1 MIFDIK
7 PQKVLPGNF
16 LLVLINCLIMKN
28 PFISSLM
35 NSLKPE
41 FMSLKT
47 QLILT
52 LLSALLLVMAFPDFD
67 FWQVAWFALV
77 PFFWAIYTL
86 RSFKQAF
93 LLGWI
98 WGVVFFFGSCWWLS
112 YAPIHYGG
120 VPVFIAYLLIFIS
133 TVLVGFFIAI
143 FSIFLLFFLRQ
154 FGTRGVLFAPFLWIS
169 LEFLRF
175 WITGNNWN
183 AIAYSQ
189 AFVPEIVRL
198 ASIGGIYLVGV
209 MIVGFNACSMLLI
222 KDVIEKKRVDLMG
235 LAVLLI
241 IICLLTLSFLIKQ
254 EQPRRDVVATAI
266 VLQPNVPMSGL
277 NKRLWDELMMKHVE
291 MTESALKNLN
301 SQEHLPILVIFP
313 ESPMN
318 FSYGLDENQ
327 RNFFN
332 EFTARHRISLLF
344 NSAEPNEKEGNFF
357 NSAIM
362 VNEKGE
368 KVGQYDKMFLVPFGE
383 YAPVPEFIKEIVPTL
398 VGNFAFGS
406 EYDLFSLGGAKIGVM
421 ICFESHFPN
430 LSREYAKRGANV
442 LIEMTND
449 GYLGKTPVLR
459 QHLANA
465 VFRAA
470 ETNLP
475 LIRATNVGITAY
487 ITENGR
493 ILDEANT
500 YEEAVRVWNIEKSD
514 GHKTFYVR
522 YGDWLPILSLIFTF
536 TAYIFK
542 SIWT

>member
-1 MIFDIK
+1 
-7 PQKVLPGNF
+7 
-16 LLVLINCLIMKN
+16 MKN

-35 NSLKPE
+35 NFLKHE
-41 FMSLKT
+41 LISLKT

-52 LLSALLLVMAFPDFD
+52 LLSALLLVTAFPDFD
-67 FWQVAWFALV
+67 FWQVAWYALV

-86 RSFKQAF
+86 RSFKQVF

-98 WGVVFFFGSCWWLS
+98 WGIAFFFGSCWWLS

-120 VPVFIAYLLIFIS
+120 IPVIIAYLFIFIS
-133 TVLVGFFIAI
+133 TILVGSFIAI
-143 FSIFLLFFLRQ
+143 FSTVLLFFFRQ

-189 AFVPEIVRL
+189 AFVPEIVGF
-198 ASIGGIYLVGV
+198 ASIGGIYLVGLI
-209 MIVGFNACSMLLI
+209 IVGFNACLMLLT
-222 KDVIEKKRVDLMG
+222 KDMLEKKRVDFMG
-235 LAVLLI
+235 IAVLLI
-241 IICLLTLSFLIKQ
+241 ITGLLAFSFLVKQ
-254 EQPRRDVVATAI
+254 ERPQLDVVGTAI

-277 NKRLWDELMMKHVE
+277 NKRLWDELMVRHIE
-291 MTESALKNLN
+291 MTEKALKDLN
-301 SQEHLPILVIFP
+301 SQKHLPILVIFP

-332 EFTARHRISLLF
+332 EFTARHRVSLLF
-344 NSAEPNEKEGNFF
+344 NSAEPNDKEGNFF

-362 VNEKGE
+362 INEKGE

-383 YAPVPEFIKEIVPTL
+383 YAPVPEFMKEVAPTL

-406 EYDLFSLGGAKIGVM
+406 EYDLFPLGEAKIGVM

-430 LSREYAKRGANV
+430 LSREYAKRGANL

-470 ETNLP
+470 ETKLP

-487 ITENGR
+487 ITEDGR

-500 YEEAVRVWNIEKSD
+500 YEEAVRVWNIQKSD
-514 GHKTFYVR
+514 GHKTLYVR